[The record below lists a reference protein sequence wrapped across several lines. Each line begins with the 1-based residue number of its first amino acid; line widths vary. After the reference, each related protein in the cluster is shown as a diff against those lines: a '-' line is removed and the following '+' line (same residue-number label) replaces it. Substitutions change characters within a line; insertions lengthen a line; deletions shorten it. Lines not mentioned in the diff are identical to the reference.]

1 MTPFNNQYSMTSAAL
16 IFLAASGFAA
26 PPITEITLPA
36 TRVFPESITSTAD
49 GTLIVGSIGHRN
61 VMRIAAGKTVAEEW
75 IKPGTGGLAQV
86 FGVYADEKGK
96 TLWVCSN
103 NLDNPSDKAAVKTF
117 DLGSGAPKG
126 SYTLPGTGA
135 FCNDIAVAGDGTAYV
150 ADTGQGRIVMLKS
163 GAKDLEIAAKDPL
176 LAGADGLAGDE
187 EIGAAFQ
194 ECLGGGLGAHVENIA
209 GEDAEDYGIQL
220 FPPAPLIDLFTDRR
234 N

>member
-1 MTPFNNQYSMTSAAL
+1 MTRPYYYYSMQTAVL
-16 IFLAASGFAA
+16 ILAAASVLAA
-26 PPITEITLPA
+26 PVTEITLPG

-61 VMRIAAGKTVAEEW
+61 VMRIANGKTAAEEW

-103 NLDNPSDKAAVKTF
+103 NLDNPADKAAVKTF
-117 DLGSGAPKG
+117 DLGTGASKG
-126 SYTLPGTGA
+126 SYTLPGSGA

-150 ADTGQGRIVMLKS
+150 ADTGQGSIDMLKP

-176 LAGADGLAGDE
+176 LAGADGLAFGEKTILYVNSFTTGKLLRVD
-187 EIGAAFQ
+187 
-194 ECLGGGLGAHVENIA
+194 LGADGKSKKVTES
-209 GEDAEDYGIQL
+209 
-220 FPPAPLIDLFTDRR
+220 
-234 N
+234 